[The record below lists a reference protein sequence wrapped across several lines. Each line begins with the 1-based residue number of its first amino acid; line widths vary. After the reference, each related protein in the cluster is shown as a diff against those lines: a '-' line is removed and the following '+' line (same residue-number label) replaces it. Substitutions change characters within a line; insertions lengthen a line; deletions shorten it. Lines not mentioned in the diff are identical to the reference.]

1 MTFSII
7 ARDPAT
13 GFLGVAT
20 ATGKIAVGAQVPHL
34 RPGVGAIA
42 TQGFTTNPLY
52 AEDGFGLLEA
62 GRTAKDVVETLTT
75 NDGGRDW
82 RQLLVMDRD
91 GGTAGATGASNE
103 TVLGVIEAQGLIIGG
118 NMLASD
124 SVLTA
129 MKDAY
134 EWANASPL
142 AARLVAALTA
152 GEAEGGDKRGTCSA
166 AMLVQDEAPWPLNLR
181 IDFAADLVASLDDL
195 YRRSRE
201 SSYRDFRLSLPG

>member
-103 TVLGVIEAQGLIIGG
+103 TVLGVIEAQGLIVGG
-118 NMLASD
+118 NMLAND
-124 SVLTA
+124 NVLTA

-134 EWANASPL
+134 ERANASPL
-142 AARLVAALTA
+142 AARLVAALKA

>member
-1 MTFSII
+1 M
-7 ARDPAT
+7 A
-13 GFLGVAT
+13 
-20 ATGKIAVGAQVPHL
+20 
-34 RPGVGAIA
+34 
-42 TQGFTTNPLY
+42 
-52 AEDGFGLLEA
+52 A
-62 GRTAKDVVETLTT
+62 GRSAKDVVATLTT
-75 NDGGRDW
+75 NDGERDW

-103 TVLGVIEAQGLIIGG
+103 TVLGVIEAQGLIVGG

-142 AARLVAALTA
+142 GGAARCSALTA

>member
-52 AEDGFGLLEA
+52 TEEGFRLLAA
-62 GRTAKDVVETLTT
+62 GRSSKDVVETLTT

-103 TVLGVIEAQGLIIGG
+103 TVLGVIEAQGLIVGG
-118 NMLASD
+118 NMLAND
-124 SVLTA
+124 NVLTA

-134 EWANASPL
+134 ERANASPL
-142 AARLVAALTA
+142 AARLVAALKA